1 MPVQPI
7 QLHTDLET
15 LSRRLTEG
23 FQEELES
30 AIKDQLRQ
38 QADVIVAK
46 LAREIAENLSSNI
59 SVWRDDDA
67 GRVQVTLVID
77 GVKEMAL
84 KEGR

>member
-1 MPVQPI
+1 MPRQSI

-46 LAREIAENLSSNI
+46 LAREMTQNLSSNI

-67 GRVQVTLVID
+67 GRVQVTLVLD
-77 GVKEMAL
+77 GVKEL
-84 KEGR
+84 VLGEGR